1 MDQEPQMLAAKS
13 QRISERGGTK
23 GGGGGGTADGY
34 GSEAEQQMDK
44 NAGWDEGTCWQP
56 FVRVVPNFAVMRS
69 DASLLTRKVVR
80 RKPPPS
86 RS

>member
-13 QRISERGGTK
+13 QRISVQQTDMLRS
-23 GGGGGGTADGY
+23 GGGTADGY

-56 FVRVVPNFAVMRS
+56 FVRVVPKCAVMRS
-69 DASLLTRKVVR
+69 DA
-80 RKPPPS
+80 
-86 RS
+86 